1 MTSEPLLAG
10 FRCDWLRPPVGIPR
24 LSEQYLPQRWGLCD
38 FLRPAQGAAPP
49 VPGPS
54 PKAHS
59 LPPWAAPSVLR
70 SCPQPHPEPPALS
83 ARGGLNSRSL
93 QLIPPAPLPLGPPAS
108 GATEL
113 WGSCPFHACPSELT
127 QLSWPVQVGEA
138 FTYSFIHSFIHH
150 TGHWLLLNSMC
161 DFS

>member
-83 ARGGLNSRSL
+83 APGGLNSRSL

-138 FTYSFIHSFIHH
+138 FTYSFIHSFI
-150 TGHWLLLNSMC
+150 TLGIGC
-161 DFS
+161 C